1 MNRPTL
7 TRAPM
12 ARIFIPLLGITSL
25 LPFVACS
32 DDDDDPAAQGP
43 VTHNV
48 TVTIGQI
55 GVVADCEP
63 ASGNPG
69 DFTYELIVI
78 DSEQEEADYRTFTGS
93 FSGTSG
99 TPINIPDVVF
109 TMAREPKSGDYF
121 ILEFHVTE
129 WDGNIP
135 DSRMNDSI
143 GDLTHAW
150 TAGTDWN
157 NGPHSVSV
165 AGIDECEVN
174 FIYSVTV
181 D

>member
-32 DDDDDPAAQGP
+32 DDDDPAAQGP
-43 VTHNV
+43 VTHSV
-48 TVTIGQI
+48 TVTITQI
-55 GVVADCEP
+55 GIVADCEP
-63 ASGNPG
+63 AAANAG

-78 DSEQEEADYRTFTGS
+78 DSAQEPADYRTFTGS

-99 TPINIPDVVF
+99 TPINIPDVIF
-109 TMAREPKSGDYF
+109 TMAREPKTGDSF

-129 WDGNIP
+129 WDGATP
-135 DSRMNDSI
+135 DARMNDSI
-143 GDLTHAW
+143 GNETHAW
-150 TAGTDWN
+150 TTGTDWN
-157 NGPHSVSV
+157 NGPHTVTV
-165 AGIDECEVN
+165 TGDPECEVH